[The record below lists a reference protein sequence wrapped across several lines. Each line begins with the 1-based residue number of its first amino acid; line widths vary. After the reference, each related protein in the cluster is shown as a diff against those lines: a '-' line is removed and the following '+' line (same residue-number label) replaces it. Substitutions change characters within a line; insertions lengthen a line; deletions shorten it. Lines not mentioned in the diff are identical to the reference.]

1 MWSSV
6 LQHLAHSQTLVTKN
20 KSRGSES
27 ILVTNKYIYPKCY
40 LSFFKIV
47 ADKMQSVKG
56 SYALIK
62 EFDSVSMIK
71 NKKRTLTYFHVQSL
85 QPIQLRWM

>member
-1 MWSSV
+1 
-6 LQHLAHSQTLVTKN
+6 
-20 KSRGSES
+20 
-27 ILVTNKYIYPKCY
+27 
-40 LSFFKIV
+40 
-47 ADKMQSVKG
+47 MQSVKG